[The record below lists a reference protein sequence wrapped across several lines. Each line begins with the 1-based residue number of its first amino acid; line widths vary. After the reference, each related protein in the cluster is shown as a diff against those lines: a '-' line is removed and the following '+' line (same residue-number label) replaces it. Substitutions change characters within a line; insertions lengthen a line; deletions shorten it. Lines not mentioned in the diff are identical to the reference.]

1 MKGTKLLALGTPVM
15 DIFYEADYAFL
26 KKHNLEAGCTNHLTD
41 EQVAQIEKEL
51 APIHEAAGDNA
62 RNVCESYAKSG
73 GRECAYMGNVA
84 KDETAKKIRSN
95 LKKNKIGDLTANVDG
110 KSGRIMCIITPD
122 KQRTFAVYLGV
133 GEKKVDISS
142 LGIADVFFCTSIT
155 LFHPGVGESAYE
167 FAKKCKENGGKVAVS
182 LESQNLLR
190 ENLDKMSMVIE
201 IANYLF
207 LNEDEMKAIGY
218 DEKNVGKLAKI
229 VFLKKGADG
238 SRVYK
243 NGKVLGDAPAIKVG
257 KVVDTT
263 GAGDFYA
270 GAALYALSTGL
281 DEMRAAKAANEMAAK
296 IISKIGAGL

>member
-1 MKGTKLLALGTPVM
+1 MDGTKLLALGTPVM

-95 LKKNKIGDLTANVDG
+95 LKKNKIGDLTANVSG
-110 KSGRIMCIITPD
+110 KTGRIMCIITPD

-133 GEKKVDISS
+133 GEKKVNISS
-142 LGIADVFFCTSIT
+142 LEMAKMFFCTSIT

-167 FAKKCKENGGKVAVS
+167 LAKKCK
-182 LESQNLLR
+182 
-190 ENLDKMSMVIE
+190 
-201 IANYLF
+201 
-207 LNEDEMKAIGY
+207 
-218 DEKNVGKLAKI
+218 
-229 VFLKKGADG
+229 
-238 SRVYK
+238 
-243 NGKVLGDAPAIKVG
+243 
-257 KVVDTT
+257 
-263 GAGDFYA
+263 
-270 GAALYALSTGL
+270 
-281 DEMRAAKAANEMAAK
+281 
-296 IISKIGAGL
+296 